1 MSWILFNRKLHKV
14 IIQFFILLKGCNL
27 TGVVREAKKSQISNT
42 LTLTSCEGIAN
53 IILEKLNVHS
63 FSSQPVHY
71 CLYCIFREEISLFL
85 SNRDLE
91 NVIEI
96 VNYII

>member
-1 MSWILFNRKLHKV
+1 MEMSWILFNRKLHKV

-27 TGVVREAKKSQISNT
+27 TGVGAKKSQISNT

-63 FSSQPVHY
+63 FSSQPV
-71 CLYCIFREEISLFL
+71 CIVYFGKKSVCFYR
-85 SNRDLE
+85 
-91 NVIEI
+91 IEI
-96 VNYII
+96 